1 MSRTIVLLTLAAGIL
16 LSVFPASADA
26 QLQVEGKPRWGF
38 DGFVRANKFN
48 LLTVEL
54 FNNSDKPWQG
64 DIRLQAQVGIGPADI
79 PIVQPDLL
87 IEPYGRRRLQFLVY
101 ISEMTDFTLRWGRRA
116 DEFLRIDEPVRSES
130 PAVVQFVAGEAFRSG
145 LKGIPTFDENDFPPS
160 AAGLTGLGTVVLDHV
175 PRWTETQS
183 RAFRDWLHAGGT
195 LHLYEETAG
204 RFPEF
209 SGLLTDLNR
218 PGDGFPLGGGR
229 VVRHSSTS
237 AVATAPASPAQPV
250 TARHHDWHT
259 ATSLFSVL
267 KELTRPDHNWALIY
281 LMAIAYLLL
290 LFPGCW
296 LLGRRRGD
304 YRLTYGAI
312 LAIVFLFSVGFRTV
326 GARGYGEQTSI
337 HSAAL
342 VRPTADGR
350 AIVTQWSNL
359 FVTAGGTYE
368 VSHPLEGNV
377 YSSGQANEAVRGA
390 ALNRPYGKVLTDV
403 PSFSSRSLVNTG
415 VLSGFRWSQDAE
427 PFGVE
432 VVEMD
437 ASAGV
442 LNKLS
447 VKLNGIPRDQVFEVG
462 AVHGRNYYQLTA
474 DSTGLF
480 QLQHVA
486 QNLDLVLNH
495 DAWSTNVG
503 VWNNQADDPQR
514 LGELLNKLR
523 PALIAWDLGL
533 TGENQRLAFSLPPD
547 QIRLYIFAQLPQGM
561 FAKGI
566 SEQQSGRVVISV
578 PLPIE

>member
-1 MSRTIVLLTLAAGIL
+1 MSRTTLLLTLTAGLL
-16 LSVFPASADA
+16 LSVLPVAADA

-38 DGFVRANKFN
+38 DGFVRANEFN
-48 LLTVEL
+48 LFTAEL

-64 DIRLQAQVGIGPADI
+64 EIRLQAQVGIGPADI

-87 IEPYGRRRLQFLVY
+87 IEPYGRRRLQFPVF
-101 ISEMTDFTLRWGRRA
+101 ISEMTDFTLHWGRRGV
-116 DEFLRIDEPVRSES
+116 DFLRIDEPVRSEA
-130 PAVVQFVAGEAFRSG
+130 PAVVQLVAGEAFRSG
-145 LKGIPTFDENDFPPS
+145 VKGIPTFDENDFPPS

-183 RAFRDWLHAGGT
+183 RAFRDWLHSGGT
-195 LHLYEETAG
+195 LHLYEEVVG

-209 SGLLTDLNR
+209 SGLLSDLNR

-229 VVRHSSTS
+229 VVRHAGT
-237 AVATAPASPAQPV
+237 AAGATAPASPAQPV
-250 TARHHDWHT
+250 TTRHHDWH
-259 ATSLFSVL
+259 AAANLFSLL

-326 GARGYGEQTSI
+326 GARGYGEETSI

-390 ALNRPYGKVLTDV
+390 ALNRPYGKVFADV

-415 VLSGFRWSQDAE
+415 VLAGFRWSPDVE
-427 PFGVE
+427 PFEVE

-437 ASAGV
+437 ASAGE
-442 LNKLS
+442 LKKLS
-447 VKLNGIPRDQVFEVG
+447 VKFKGIPPEQVLEVG
-462 AVHGRNYYQLTA
+462 VVQGRNYFALAA
-474 DSTGLF
+474 DSEGLF

-495 DAWSTNVG
+495 DAWSANVG

-533 TGENQRLAFSLPPD
+533 TGETQRLAFSLPND
-547 QIRLYIFAQLPQGM
+547 QVRLYLFAELPQGL
-561 FAKGI
+561 FAQGI